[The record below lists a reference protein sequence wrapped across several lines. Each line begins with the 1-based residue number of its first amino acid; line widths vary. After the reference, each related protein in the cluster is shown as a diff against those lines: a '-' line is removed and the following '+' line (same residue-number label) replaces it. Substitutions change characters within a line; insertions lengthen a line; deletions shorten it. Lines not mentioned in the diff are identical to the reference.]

1 MNENE
6 VKKNGS
12 GYSDP
17 TAYEA
22 IKHVDPK
29 GHKHDES
36 EGDRFHKLLETIFK
50 ICELSDFHVE
60 DRIVVKDK
68 RTGKVWR

>member
-1 MNENE
+1 MNRIEEN
-6 VKKNGS
+6 KLKRNGE
-12 GYSDP
+12 GYPDP

-22 IKHVDPK
+22 IRRVKLDP
-29 GHKHDES
+29 ET
-36 EGDRFHKLLETIFK
+36 ERFHKLLNAIFT
-50 ICELSDFHVE
+50 ICEISDFYVV

>member
-1 MNENE
+1 MNE

-12 GYSDP
+12 GYYDP
-17 TAYEA
+17 TAFEA
-22 IKHVDPK
+22 IKHIDS
-29 GHKHDES
+29 ES
-36 EGDRFHKLLETIFK
+36 ERFRKLLETIFK

>member
-1 MNENE
+1 MID
-6 VKKNGS
+6 KDLMFNGE
-12 GYSDP
+12 GYPDP

-22 IKHVDPK
+22 LRKVKQDA
-29 GHKHDES
+29 ET
-36 EGDRFHKLLETIFK
+36 ERFHKLLNVIFT
-50 ICELSDFHVE
+50 ICEISDFYVV